1 MQILEKKN
9 YTITFFNYS
18 KTKEQKQLK
27 KEESKKA
34 KKKEKTPHS
43 SIKTSKAN
51 TKQED

>member
-1 MQILEKKN
+1 LKKKLYN
-9 YTITFFNYS
+9 YIFNYS